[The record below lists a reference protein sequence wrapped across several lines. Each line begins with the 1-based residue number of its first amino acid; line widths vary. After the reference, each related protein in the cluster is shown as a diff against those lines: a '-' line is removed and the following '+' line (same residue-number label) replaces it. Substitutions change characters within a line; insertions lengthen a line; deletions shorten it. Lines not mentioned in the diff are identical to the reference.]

1 MDIQHM
7 AGAIN
12 HGRGV
17 TAIVL
22 ENFQSI
28 SLARRHLWTWEQI
41 TGALREQYPECAG
54 LSRGA
59 VQVSFKRIERGI
71 KAKRIKP
78 VGRVIDDQ
86 VKVPKQSAA
95 EAAKP
100 RQTLEIPRKEKAE
113 YRTGAEIVSKASN
126 FETLS

>member
-28 SLARRHLWTWEQI
+28 SLARKHLWAWEQI
-41 TGALREQYPECAG
+41 ASALREQYPEQSG

-59 VQVSFKRIERGI
+59 VRMSFNRIERGI

-78 VGRVIDDQ
+78 VGRVIDEQ
-86 VKVPKQSAA
+86 VKVPKPSAP
-95 EAAKP
+95 EAVKP
-100 RQTLEIPRKEKAE
+100 RQTLAIPAKTSAS
-113 YRTGAEIVSKASN
+113 RTGEEVISQAPN
-126 FETLS
+126 FTKLG

>member
-7 AGAIN
+7 AGTVN

-28 SLARRHLWTWEQI
+28 SLARKHLWTWEQI

-86 VKVPKQSAA
+86 AKAPKPTAPAPVKS
-95 EAAKP
+95 
-100 RQTLEIPRKEKAE
+100 RQTLAIPARTSAS
-113 YRTGAEIVSKASN
+113 RTGEEIISQAPN
-126 FETLS
+126 FTKLG